1 MADPASAALIIA
13 GGAKL
18 VGAYG
23 SYQTGKI
30 QQKMYNMKS
39 RQALL
44 RSDQEALN
52 EKRKGVQVLE
62 KILATQAAINARAGA
77 GAIDPYSGTPQGLRV
92 FATAEGMQDFQI
104 SRDNASLIEQVG
116 ILQSIDYKQAG
127 SMAAYQGRLAA
138 LTQIGEAA
146 AGFAQVGGAP
156 SGGGTMPG
164 GTASGYTSIGPAAGT
179 PTTSASTSGTYF

>member
-1 MADPASAALIIA
+1 MAEAAVIA
-13 GGAKL
+13 AGAKL
-18 VGAYG
+18 IGAYG

-30 QQKMYNMKS
+30 QQKMYDMKA

-52 EKRKGVQVLE
+52 EKRKGVQVLQ

-92 FATAEGMQDFQI
+92 FAAAEGMQDFQI
-104 SRDNASLIEQVG
+104 TRDNAALIEQVG
-116 ILQSIDYKQAG
+116 ILQSIDNKQAG

-138 LTQIGEAA
+138 ITQTGEAA
-146 AGFAQVGGAP
+146 FAYSQIGK
-156 SGGGTMPG
+156 PG
-164 GTASGYTSIGPAAGT
+164 EDTAVK
-179 PTTSASTSGTYF
+179 

>member
-1 MADPASAALIIA
+1 MAEAAVIA
-13 GGAKL
+13 AGAKL
-18 VGAYG
+18 IGAYG
-23 SYQTGKI
+23 SLQTGKI
-30 QQKMYNMKS
+30 QQKMYNQKA

-52 EKRKGVQVLE
+52 EKRKGVQVLQ

-104 SRDNASLIEQVG
+104 TRDNASLIEQVG
-116 ILQSIDYKQAG
+116 ILQSIDNKQAG

-138 LTQIGEAA
+138 LTQVGEAV
-146 AGFAQVGGAP
+146 FSYSQIGGAP
-156 SGGGTMPG
+156 ASGGTMPG
-164 GTASGYTSIGPAAGT
+164 GTAPGYTSIGPAAGVT
-179 PTTSASTSGTYF
+179 TTSASTSGTYF

>member
-1 MADPASAALIIA
+1 MAEAAVIA
-13 GGAKL
+13 AGAKL
-18 VGAYG
+18 IGAYG
-23 SYQTGKI
+23 SLQTGKI

-104 SRDNASLIEQVG
+104 TRDNASLIEQVG
-116 ILQSIDYKQAG
+116 ILQSIDNKQAG

-138 LTQIGEAA
+138 ITQIGEAA
-146 AGFAQVGGAP
+146 FAYSQIGGAP
-156 SGGGTMPG
+156 ATPE
-164 GTASGYTSIGPAAGT
+164 TITTSIPQSNTAVA
-179 PTTSASTSGTYF
+179 

>member
-52 EKRKGVQVLE
+52 ERRKGIQVLD

-77 GAIDPYSGTPQGLRV
+77 GAIDPYSGTSQALRV
-92 FATAEGMQDFQI
+92 FAAAEGMQDFQI
-104 SRDNASLIEQVG
+104 TRDNASLIEQIG
-116 ILQSIDYKQAG
+116 ILQSIDNKQAG
-127 SMAAYQGRLAA
+127 SMAMYQARLNT

-146 AGFAQVGGAP
+146 FAYSQIGGAP
-156 SGGGTMPG
+156 SGGGTPQTITTPIPQPN
-164 GTASGYTSIGPAAGT
+164 TAVA
-179 PTTSASTSGTYF
+179 

>member
-1 MADPASAALIIA
+1 MAEAAVIA
-13 GGAKL
+13 TGAKL
-18 VGAYG
+18 IGAYG
-23 SYQTGKI
+23 SLQTGKI
-30 QQKMYNMKS
+30 QQKMYDMKA

-104 SRDNASLIEQVG
+104 TRDNASLIEQVG
-116 ILQSIDYKQAG
+116 ILQSIDNKQAG

-146 AGFAQVGGAP
+146 FAYSQIGGAP
-156 SGGGTMPG
+156 SGPGMGDAARVDAGGGM
-164 GTASGYTSIGPAAGT
+164 GPAQ
-179 PTTSASTSGTYF
+179 SGPARLR

>member
-1 MADPASAALIIA
+1 MAEAAVIA
-13 GGAKL
+13 AGAKL
-18 VGAYG
+18 IGAYG

-30 QQKMYNMKS
+30 QQKMYDMKA

-52 EKRKGVQVLE
+52 EKRKGVQVLQ

-92 FATAEGMQDFQI
+92 FAAAEGMQDFQI
-104 SRDNASLIEQVG
+104 TRDNASLIEQVG
-116 ILQSIDYKQAG
+116 ILQSIDNKQAG

-146 AGFAQVGGAP
+146 FAYSQIGGGEQPIGGARVDA
-156 SGGGTMPG
+156 GGGLGPAQSGPG
-164 GTASGYTSIGPAAGT
+164 G
-179 PTTSASTSGTYF
+179 

>member
-1 MADPASAALIIA
+1 MAEAAVIA
-13 GGAKL
+13 AGAKL
-18 VGAYG
+18 IGAYG

-30 QQKMYNMKS
+30 QQKMYDMKA

-52 EKRKGVQVLE
+52 EKRKGVQVLQ

-92 FATAEGMQDFQI
+92 FAAAEGMQDFQI
-104 SRDNASLIEQVG
+104 TRDNASLIEQVG
-116 ILQSIDYKQAG
+116 ILQSIDNKQAG

-138 LTQIGEAA
+138 ITQTGEAA
-146 AGFAQVGGAP
+146 FAFSQVGGK
-156 SGGGTMPG
+156 PG
-164 GTASGYTSIGPAAGT
+164 EDTAVT
-179 PTTSASTSGTYF
+179 

>member
-1 MADPASAALIIA
+1 MAQAALPIA
-13 GGAKL
+13 IAAGV

-23 SYQTGKI
+23 QYKSGQI
-30 QQKMYNMKS
+30 QQKMYNQKA

-62 KILATQAAINARAGA
+62 KIAATQAAINARAGA

-92 FATAEGMQDFQI
+92 FAAAEGMQDFQI
-104 SRDNASLIEQVG
+104 TRDNASLIEQVG
-116 ILQSIDYKQAG
+116 ILQSIDNKQAG

-138 LTQIGEAA
+138 LTQIGQAA
-146 AGFAQVGGAP
+146 FAYSQIGKP
-156 SGGGTMPG
+156 TPPQETTPISSMTPTYGGGPM
-164 GTASGYTSIGPAAGT
+164 AVV
-179 PTTSASTSGTYF
+179 

>member
-1 MADPASAALIIA
+1 MAEAAVIA
-13 GGAKL
+13 AGAKL
-18 VGAYG
+18 IGAYG
-23 SYQTGKI
+23 SLQTGKI

-92 FATAEGMQDFQI
+92 FATAEGMQDFQVT
-104 SRDNASLIEQVG
+104 RDNASLIEQVG
-116 ILQSIDYKQAG
+116 ILQSIDNKQAG

-138 LTQIGEAA
+138 LTQIGQAA
-146 AGFAQVGGAP
+146 FAYSQIGGAP
-156 SGGGTMPG
+156 SNVGGFAGGGSIG
-164 GTASGYTSIGPAAGT
+164 GAIDNTLYPTASSIGSPSML
-179 PTTSASTSGTYF
+179 P

>member
-1 MADPASAALIIA
+1 MAQAALPIA
-13 GGAKL
+13 IAAGV

-23 SYQTGKI
+23 QYQSGQI
-30 QQKMYNMKS
+30 QQRMYNQKA

-62 KILATQAAINARAGA
+62 KIAATQAAINARAGA

-104 SRDNASLIEQVG
+104 TRDNASLIEQIG
-116 ILQSIDYKQAG
+116 ILQSIDNKQAG
-127 SMAAYQGRLAA
+127 AMAAYQGRIAA
-138 LTQIGEAA
+138 LTTLGQTAFAAYQIGGA
-146 AGFAQVGGAP
+146 GGA
-156 SGGGTMPG
+156 GGGTMPG

-179 PTTSASTSGTYF
+179 TASTSTAGVYF

>member
-1 MADPASAALIIA
+1 MAETAVIAAIAAGTKLI
-13 GGAKL
+13 
-18 VGAYG
+18 GAYG

-52 EKRKGVQVLE
+52 EKRKGIQVLD

-92 FATAEGMQDFQI
+92 FAAAEGMQDFQVT
-104 SRDNASLIEQVG
+104 RDNASLIEQVG
-116 ILQSIDYKQAG
+116 ILQSIDNKQAG

-138 LTQIGEAA
+138 MTQIGEAA
-146 AGFAQVGGAP
+146 FAYSQIGGAP
-156 SGGGTMPG
+156 SSQPIGGARVDAGGGM
-164 GTASGYTSIGPAAGT
+164 GPAQ
-179 PTTSASTSGTYF
+179 SGPARLR